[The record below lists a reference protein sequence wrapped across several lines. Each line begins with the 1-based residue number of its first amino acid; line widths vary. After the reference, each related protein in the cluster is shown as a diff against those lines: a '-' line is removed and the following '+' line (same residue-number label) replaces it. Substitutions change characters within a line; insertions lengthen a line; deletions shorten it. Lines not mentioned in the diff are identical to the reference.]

1 MIVHSSAVNLSCF
14 LITYRKLF
22 LDIDCL
28 LCVFEF
34 VYLHICI
41 CVSSLNVSVCSAI
54 CCVCGGMCLRVS
66 VFARTLDKAARVND

>member
-1 MIVHSSAVNLSCF
+1 MLSYYIQKTIFRLIV
-14 LITYRKLF
+14 
-22 LDIDCL
+22 CL

-54 CCVCGGMCLRVS
+54 CCVWGGMCLCVS